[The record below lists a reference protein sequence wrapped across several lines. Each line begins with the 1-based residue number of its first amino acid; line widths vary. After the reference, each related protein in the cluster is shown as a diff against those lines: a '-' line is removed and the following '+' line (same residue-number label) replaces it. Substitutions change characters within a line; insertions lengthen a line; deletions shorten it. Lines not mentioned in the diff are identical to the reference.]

1 MVTLAQRL
9 EALRTEKGLTRPA
22 LSLALGLPKNAVE
35 KFETGRHTPTRDQQ
49 TKLAGYFGVSLAYL
63 QGTSDDPTRQDS
75 WMTAALSEAEPEPEP
90 RPRYKP
96 APKPEPETPVRRP
109 APKPKAPASDGSQ
122 GGILAALL
130 SNKAFHD
137 TLKAEILEVLRTRE
151 GQELLSQIVKKEL
164 DRQK

>member
-35 KFETGRHTPTRDQQ
+35 KFETGRQTPTRDQQ

-75 WMTAALSEAEPEPEP
+75 WMTAALSGAE
-90 RPRYKP
+90 
-96 APKPEPETPVRRP
+96 PEPETPVRRP
-109 APKPKAPASDGSQ
+109 APKPKALAPDGSQ

>member
-35 KFETGRHTPTRDQQ
+35 KFETGRQTPTREQQ

-75 WMTAALSEAEPEPEP
+75 WMTAALSGAEPEPQ
-90 RPRYKP
+90 
-96 APKPEPETPVRRP
+96 TPVRRP

>member
-35 KFETGRHTPTRDQQ
+35 KFETGRQTPTREQQ

-75 WMTAALSEAEPEPEP
+75 WMTAALSGAE
-90 RPRYKP
+90 
-96 APKPEPETPVRRP
+96 PEPETPVRRP
-109 APKPKAPASDGSQ
+109 APKPKAPAPDGSQ